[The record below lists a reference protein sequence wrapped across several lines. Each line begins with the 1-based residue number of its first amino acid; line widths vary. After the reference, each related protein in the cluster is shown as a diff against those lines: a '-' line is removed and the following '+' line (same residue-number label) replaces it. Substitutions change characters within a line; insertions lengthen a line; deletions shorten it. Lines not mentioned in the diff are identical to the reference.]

1 MGKIF
6 VIVGWP
12 YAGTDLAA
20 EYLVASYEAV
30 RWGHSDRIR
39 EYAAQQGIEV
49 IDTVQLSALFAERAA
64 QEGYDWIA
72 QIVAE
77 RVRALHKK
85 DKKRPAVITGVRFL
99 EEVEVYQALPG
110 FQLVKIEA
118 DFPVRYRRACARQ
131 RLGERGLTPRR
142 FRAIDALPGNAGIA
156 ELMALPGSVIVNNG
170 HTKISFHR
178 ALDALVVG
186 RK

>member
-12 YAGTDLAA
+12 CAGKDLAA
-20 EYLVASYEAV
+20 EYLVRSYEAV
-30 RWGHSDRIR
+30 RWGHSDRIW
-39 EYAAQQGIEV
+39 EYAMARGTEIR
-49 IDTVQLSALFAERAA
+49 DTVQLSALFAERAA

-72 QIVAE
+72 QIVAQ

-142 FRAIDALPGNAGIA
+142 FRAIDALPGNAGIP
-156 ELMALPGSVIVNNG
+156 ELMALDGVVIVNNSS
-170 HTKISFHR
+170 TKRELYR
-178 ALDALVVG
+178 ALDRLVAG
-186 RK
+186 KP